1 MHVAQERRT
10 QPRARLSSP
19 VVAFV
24 GDLRIDCT
32 AVDISAVGIGMR
44 GPRLATT
51 GQFLRINFCLQ
62 SESGVPRWFDAD
74 GVVARAVLRG
84 DHYEFGVQFLVVED
98 RVAKE
103 IHSYVTGAQRAAQLQ
118 AQATEWP
125 NDGLPDATHPPKR
138 TGEFGP
144 AGAATDKRRTA
155 EYGSNAVAVGETP
168 GSSGRSGTGETGA
181 RGTGETRSGG
191 TGEQRRTTQEQP
203 RGRTPTNPPDGRTPT
218 DPPVG
223 STRART
229 MPPGASST
237 SIPAAASPRPA
248 PREAPVAPLEDLVP
262 QTDLKALYRA
272 ALSEVNGKPD
282 KKKK

>member
-62 SESGVPRWFDAD
+62 TDSGVPRWFDAD

-84 DHYEFGVQFLVVED
+84 DHYEFGVQFIVVED

-103 IHSYVTGAQRAAQLQ
+103 IHTYVTSAQRAAQLQ

-125 NDGLPDATHPPKR
+125 SDGLPDAMHPPKR
-138 TGEFGP
+138 TGEFDP
-144 AGAATDKRRTA
+144 AGNANDKRRTA
-155 EYGSNAVAVGETP
+155 EYGQEAVGQ
-168 GSSGRSGTGETGA
+168 SSGGTRRSSSSTAAASGTID
-181 RGTGETRSGG
+181 TRTP
-191 TGEQRRTTQEQP
+191 TGEQRRS
-203 RGRTPTNPPDGRTPT
+203 GTNPPRTS
-218 DPPVG
+218 PPIG
-223 STRART
+223 STTSRT
-229 MPPGASST
+229 TPPGTPVASSPNAA
-237 SIPAAASPRPA
+237 PARPS

-262 QTDLKALYRA
+262 STDLRALYRA
-272 ALSEVNGKPD
+272 ALSEVSGKPD
-282 KKKK
+282 GKKKK

>member
-1 MHVAQERRT
+1 MQVAQERRT

-44 GPRLATT
+44 GPRLAAP

-62 SESGVPRWFDAD
+62 TDSGVPRWFDAD
-74 GVVARAVLRG
+74 GVVARVVLRG
-84 DHYEFGVQFLVVED
+84 DAYEFGVQFLVVED

-103 IHSYVTGAQRAAQLQ
+103 IHGYVTGAQRAAQLQ

-144 AGAATDKRRTA
+144 AGANSDKRRTA
-155 EYGSNAVAVGETP
+155 EYGTSTQAAVGETP
-168 GSSGRSGTGETGA
+168 GSSAPAKSSASSSSSPSTGNGTGESKRSTN
-181 RGTGETRSGG
+181 ETKRS
-191 TGEQRRTTQEQP
+191 TNETKRSTDEQRRAATMPGSTTA
-203 RGRTPTNPPDGRTPT
+203 RTNPPDP
-218 DPPVG
+218 
-223 STRART
+223 ARSARHT
-229 MPPGASST
+229 
-237 SIPAAASPRPA
+237 
-248 PREAPVAPLEDLVP
+248 PREAPLAPLEDLVP
-262 QTDLKALYRA
+262 QSELKALYRA
-272 ALSEVNGKPD
+272 ALSEVNGKDP

>member
-62 SESGVPRWFDAD
+62 TESGVPRWFDAD

-84 DHYEFGVQFLVVED
+84 DHYEFGVQFIVVED

-103 IHSYVTGAQRAAQLQ
+103 IHSYVTTAQRAAQLQ
-118 AQATEWP
+118 AQADWP
-125 NDGLPDATHPPKR
+125 NDGMPDAMHPPAR
-138 TGEFGP
+138 TGEFDP
-144 AGAATDKRRTA
+144 AGGANEKRRTA
-155 EYGSNAVAVGETP
+155 EYGSSQRAEAVGQSG
-168 GSSGRSGTGETGA
+168 GSSGASSSTSNAASGTIDTQ
-181 RGTGETRSGG
+181 RS
-191 TGEQRRTTQEQP
+191 TGEQRRAGTIPPTAT
-203 RGRTPTNPPDGRTPT
+203 RSRTNPPIGSTTSRTTPPGTPT
-218 DPPVG
+218 
-223 STRART
+223 
-229 MPPGASST
+229 ASS
-237 SIPAAASPRPA
+237 PNASPPRPA

-262 QTDLKALYRA
+262 RADLQALYRA

-282 KKKK
+282 PKKKK

>member
-144 AGAATDKRRTA
+144 AGAASDKRRTA
-155 EYGSNAVAVGETP
+155 EYGSNATAVGETP
-168 GSSGRSGTGETGA
+168 GSSSGRTSSTGETRGASGTGETRGA
-181 RGTGETRSGG
+181 GG
-191 TGEQRRTTQEQP
+191 TGERRSA
-203 RGRTPTNPPDGRTPT
+203 TPTQPPRASTN
-218 DPPVG
+218 PPVG
-223 STRART
+223 STRSRT
-229 MPPGASST
+229 TPPGTSST
-237 SIPAAASPRPA
+237 SIPASPAAAARPT